1 MAAHLDLE
9 EQEQLAQFK
18 HFWNRWGNLIT
29 WLLIAVLAVYAGWN
43 GYQYWQR
50 SESAKAA
57 ALYDE
62 LERATAAQDLSRVE
76 RSLSDI
82 QSRYGRTAYAVQ
94 GALLSAQTLQE
105 LKKPEAARA
114 ALVWAAEHAG
124 DEGLRDVARLRLA
137 SLWLDAAS
145 PDEAQKVLAATFT
158 APFAP
163 LADDLRGDVL
173 MAQKKPAEAISAY
186 TQAFQNMTAMP
197 EYRRLVQ
204 AKLNALGV
212 NPETKESK

>member
-29 WLLIAVLAVYAGWN
+29 WALIAVLAVYAGWN

-62 LERATAAQDLSRVE
+62 IERAAGAKDLARVE

-82 QSRYGRTAYAVQ
+82 QSHFGRTAYAVQ
-94 GALLSAQTLQE
+94 GALLSAQALQE
-105 LKKPEAARA
+105 QNKPEAARA
-114 ALVWAAEHAG
+114 ALVWAAEHAS
-124 DEGLRDVARLRLA
+124 DEGLRDVSRLRLA
-137 SLWLDAAS
+137 SLWLDAGS
-145 PDEAQKVLAATFT
+145 QDEALKVLSATFS
-158 APFAP
+158 AAFVP
-163 LADDLRGDVL
+163 LAADLRGDVL
-173 MAQKKPAEAISAY
+173 MAKKQTADAVSAY
-186 TQAFQNMTAMP
+186 TQAYQGMSAMP
-197 EYRRLVQ
+197 EYRRLVL
-204 AKLNALGV
+204 AKLNAQGV